1 MALRVERVMSL
12 MELVVLLSYMS
23 TCMGCSSKMEL
34 NDSDQDAGIQGNDR
48 IHFPVTDSGIPEYP
62 FKMSVF
68 GIPMFASS
76 AWSEEKLNHV
86 SSILAELLDQ
96 DEDGCADDQS
106 VLKEITTYENGGL
119 SASALLP
126 TLQDDV
132 DSETER
138 IMRKAG
144 YFIATVEAEDET
156 IPECSGLNFTATCC
170 DASIEELFHLVTS
183 LGHSNTYP
191 NIFGFDWDTS
201 SNMTDAVDLARGGRF
216 LEVPNKYPSSAW
228 YTYYDKTCEYTCQ
241 GVEYLWW
248 GYCAYSGV
256 CEGRS
261 GAERYES
268 EFRYLTKSEFEAG
281 DVMLSKIFQD
291 SGELYTLPTNPVDGR
306 YYGSKTCPDGPDHG
320 GD

>member
-1 MALRVERVMSL
+1 MALGVECVISL
-12 MELVVLLSYMS
+12 MGFVVLLSYIS
-23 TCMGCSSKMEL
+23 TCTSCSSKMRL
-34 NDSDQDAGIQGNDR
+34 HNSDQDAEIQCTEQ
-48 IHFPVTDSGIPEYP
+48 IHFPVTESGIPEYP

-68 GIPMFASS
+68 GIPMFASP
-76 AWSEEKLNHV
+76 AWSEEKLSHV

-106 VLKEITTYENGGL
+106 VLKEITTYKEEGL

-132 DSETER
+132 DFKTER

-144 YFIATVEAEDET
+144 YFIAIVEAEDET

-170 DASIEELFHLVTS
+170 DASIEELFHLVTAV
-183 LGHSNTYP
+183 GHTNAYP
-191 NIFGFDWDTS
+191 NIFGFDWDTRS
-201 SNMTDAVDLARGGRF
+201 DMTDAVDLARGGRF
-216 LEVPNKYPSSAW
+216 HDVPNKYPNSAW

-261 GAERYES
+261 GAEDYES
-268 EFRYLTKSEFEAG
+268 EFRYLTKSQFEAG
-281 DVMLSKIFQD
+281 DVKLSKLFQD
-291 SGELYTLPTNPVDGR
+291 SGELYTLPTNPVDGK
-306 YYGSKTCPDGPDHG
+306 YYGCKTCPDGPDHG
-320 GD
+320 GN